1 MSLACIVAHHTRWPP
16 PADWKSPTRVAFAL
30 GIVKVYVGDVP
41 TTLSLVGP
49 LDEGVPGIC
58 SDDHRGQTAFSES
71 ASTPDGAVR
80 AGRAVL
86 SPDRMRPSPAPQP
99 RAPRLDRRR
108 ARRLPIFKIHR
119 PSETRPELRSAHP
132 HQRHHVGGSCS
143 PPRPPPRREPPTRR
157 GRRAGLRPA
166 PRLSRP
172 REALANCA
180 SRVVQA
186 RAKRRI
192 DQTSTD
198 LVNGAD
204 GFLRTV
210 RRTGCPR
217 PLEARGR
224 RLPDAPPSPPA
235 WPGSGPPEAVLGQRA
250 HIRREVLLG
259 RSPQ

>member
-49 LDEGVPGIC
+49 LDEGVPVAATTTVDKLPSAKVPPPLTVPSALGEPCCHPIGC
-58 SDDHRGQTAFSES
+58 DHRLPLS
-71 ASTPDGAVR
+71 A
-80 AGRAVL
+80 
-86 SPDRMRPSPAPQP
+86 